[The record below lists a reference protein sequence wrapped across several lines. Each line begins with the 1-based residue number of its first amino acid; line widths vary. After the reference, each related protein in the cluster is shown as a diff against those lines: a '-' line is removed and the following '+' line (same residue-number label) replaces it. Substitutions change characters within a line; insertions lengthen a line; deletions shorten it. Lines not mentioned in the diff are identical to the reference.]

1 MTFTM
6 EQIKELRTR
15 TGCGIV
21 DCQEALQETG
31 GDIDKAITSLRKKGK
46 AQASKKAA
54 RDTREGIIASYIHG
68 NNKIAVL
75 VSLLCETDFV
85 ARNEKFQELAHNIAI
100 HVAAM
105 EPVAVRP
112 EDISEEA
119 VAEEQAI
126 AVDQAEKSGKP
137 KEIQKKMIEGKLNK
151 FRTERALLTQPFV
164 KDPNKTIE
172 DLLGEGVAELG
183 ENITIGEFT
192 RLAI

>member
-1 MTFTM
+1 MSFTV

-21 DCQEALQETG
+21 DCQEALQETD
-31 GDIDKAITSLRKKGK
+31 GDIEGAITSLRKKGK
-46 AQASKKAA
+46 AQAVKKAQ
-54 RDTREGIIASYIHG
+54 RDTREGIVASYVHS

-112 EDISEEA
+112 EDISEKA
-119 VAEEQAI
+119 IAEEQAI

-137 KEIQKKMIEGKLNK
+137 KEIQEKIIEGKLNK
-151 FRTERALLTQPFV
+151 FRAERALLTQSFV

-172 DLLGEGVAELG
+172 DLIGEAVGELG
-183 ENITIGEFT
+183 ENITVGEFT

>member
-1 MTFTM
+1 MPFTM
-6 EQIKELRTR
+6 KQIKELRTR

-21 DCQEALQETG
+21 DCKEALEETG
-31 GDIDKAITSLRKKGK
+31 GDIDEAITVLRKKGK
-46 AQASKKAA
+46 AQAAKKAQ
-54 RDTREGIIASYIHG
+54 RDTREGVVASYIHS
-68 NNKIAVL
+68 NSKIAVL

-126 AVDQAEKSGKP
+126 ALDQAEKSGKP
-137 KEIQKKMIEGKLNK
+137 KEIQEKMIKGKLNK

-172 DLLGEGVAELG
+172 DLIGEAVGELG

-192 RLAI
+192 RLSI

>member
-1 MTFTM
+1 MPFTM

-15 TGCGIV
+15 TGCGII
-21 DCQEALQETG
+21 DCKKALQETD
-31 GDIDKAITSLRKKGK
+31 GDIDKAITNLRKKGK
-46 AQASKKAA
+46 AQAAKKAE
-54 RDTREGIIASYIHG
+54 RDTREGIVASYIHS

-119 VAEEQAI
+119 IAEEQAI
-126 AVDQAEKSGKP
+126 AADQAEKSGKP
-137 KEIQKKMIEGKLNK
+137 KEIQEKMIEGKLNK

-164 KDPNKTIE
+164 KDSNKTIE
-172 DLLGEGVAELG
+172 DLIGEAVGELG
-183 ENITIGEFT
+183 ENITVGEFT
-192 RLAI
+192 RLTI

>member
-1 MTFTM
+1 MPSTM
-6 EQIKELRTR
+6 KQIKELRTR

-21 DCQEALQETG
+21 DCKEALQETS
-31 GDIDKAITSLRKKGK
+31 GDINKAITVLRKKGK
-46 AQASKKAA
+46 AQATKKAERA
-54 RDTREGIIASYIHG
+54 TREGTIATYVHS

-105 EPVAVRP
+105 EPVAIRP

-137 KEIQKKMIEGKLNK
+137 KEIQEKIIEGKLKK
-151 FRTERALLTQPFV
+151 FRTEQALLTQPFV
-164 KDPNKTIE
+164 KDTSKTIE
-172 DLLGEGVAELG
+172 DLLGEAVGELG
-183 ENITIGEFT
+183 ENITVGEFT